1 MSAPTIAYDV
11 RWRIAGDAQDW
22 TVERFP
28 VAEAFDLASGLIR
41 GTLYE
46 VEIRSVAPSGKTSAW
61 VNTTIT
67 GDSTTV
73 EVPATNREGALALP
87 NATNLGSVW
96 DYDTEVEYNATDAM
110 ATINFLGGTLKA
122 EGKSIV
128 YGPSHADIE
137 VEPEEEFMLYMW
149 LDDPWRAGGVVQLEV
164 SRNYLDS
171 VAGPGYVALAPIK
184 ITAPAIGGTSSGGG
198 TIGGGGGGGGAGNRP
213 YQELV

>member
-1 MSAPTIAYDV
+1 MSAPTVAYDV

-28 VAEAFDLASGLIR
+28 ATEAIELRNGLIR
-41 GTLYE
+41 GLEYE
-46 VEIRSVAPSGKTSAW
+46 VEIRSVAPSGKTSDW
-61 VNTTIT
+61 VA
-67 GDSTTV
+67 TTV

-96 DYDTEVEYNATDAM
+96 DYDTEIEYNATDET
-110 ATINFLGGTLKA
+110 ATIDFLGGTLKT

-128 YGPSHADIE
+128 YGPSHATIE

-149 LDDPWRAGGVVQLEV
+149 LDDPWRAGGVVDLEV

-171 VAGPGYVALAPIK
+171 VAGPGYVALAPIQ

-213 YQELV
+213 YQEIV

>member
-1 MSAPTIAYDV
+1 MSAPAVFWDV
-11 RWRIAGDAQDW
+11 RYRPKGSEEEW

-28 VAEAFDLASGLIR
+28 VDADVKLTGVTR
-41 GTLYE
+41 GVEYE
-46 VEIRSVAPSGKTSAW
+46 GGVSSVAANGMRSIW
-61 VNTTIT
+61 VPLP
-67 GDSTTV
+67 DTV
-73 EVPATNREGALALP
+73 VETTNREGALALP
-87 NATNLGSVW
+87 NSTNLGSVW
-96 DYDTEVEYNATDAM
+96 DYDTEVEYNSTDET
-110 ATINFLGGTLKA
+110 ATIDFLGGTLKT

-128 YGPSHADIE
+128 YGPSHATIE